1 MFKKRMIEH
10 ASFSDAA
17 NSYGTSARNAI
28 DQKKIERIEFYLK
41 VFVICGVLGTLL
53 MLDTIWGGQL
63 DYEKL

>member
-1 MFKKRMIEH
+1 MFKKRRIEY
-10 ASFSDAA
+10 FNIGDTA